1 MDVPRSLPPFN
12 RKKYFKAKRFLRILL
27 ILPIYNNVVLG
38 LGDIQQVG
46 RLNSFELSSIFLDQ
60 RPIEQ

>member
-1 MDVPRSLPPFN
+1 MDVPRSLASFN
-12 RKKYFKAKRFLRILL
+12 RKKYFQAKRSSRILL

-38 LGDIQQVG
+38 PGDIQQVG
-46 RLNSFELSSIFLDQ
+46 GLNSFELSSIFLDQ